1 MVSSRSEAPMR
12 RTGPGSASPRS
23 RPDTSRCY
31 RTCMSQTSEGERR
44 GRGGR
49 RGRGREIRIP
59 TCANFWPQR
68 STTPPSMHPCN
79 PFAAPCSCALAN
91 ALPQR
96 RLRSAASPHPKS
108 MLDPTRVAPHARPT
122 RASPRQFKIDPRR
135 AALRPPPGR
144 CAEECKPWHTHA
156 ASAMPTLV
164 AYLNWM

>member
-1 MVSSRSEAPMR
+1 MVSSRSEAPMG

-96 RLRSAASPHPKS
+96 S
-108 MLDPTRVAPHARPT
+108 VAPSKEHARSHARSPT
-122 RASPRQFKIDPRR
+122 RASGLARPRGSLRSIPGALPCARLR
-135 AALRPPPGR
+135 ADAQRN
-144 CAEECKPWHTHA
+144 
-156 ASAMPTLV
+156 ASRGILMPHPLCPLSSPT
-164 AYLNWM
+164 

>member
-1 MVSSRSEAPMR
+1 MSFRSEAPMR

-49 RGRGREIRIP
+49 RGRGREIRTP

-79 PFAAPCSCALAN
+79 PFTATCSCALAN
-91 ALPQR
+91 ALTQR

-108 MLDPTRVAPHARPT
+108 MLDPTRITHT
-122 RASPRQFKIDPRR
+122 RVMHTGGVVDRCGQKLAHVGILISFPLPRR
-135 AALRPPPGR
+135 PLLPLLSP
-144 CAEECKPWHTHA
+144 
-156 ASAMPTLV
+156 SLV
-164 AYLNWM
+164 

>member
-68 STTPPSMHPCN
+68 STTPPRMHPCN
-79 PFAAPCSCALAN
+79 PFAAPCSCTQIA
-91 ALPQR
+91 QR
-96 RLRSAASPHPKS
+96 S
-108 MLDPTRVAPHARPT
+108 VAPSKEHARSHACSPT
-122 RASPRQFKIDPRR
+122 RASGLARPRGSLRSIPGALPCARLR
-135 AALRPPPGR
+135 ADAQRN
-144 CAEECKPWHTHA
+144 
-156 ASAMPTLV
+156 ASRGILMPHPLCPLSSPT
-164 AYLNWM
+164 